1 MIAAFTDALR
11 DRYQIIGELGR
22 GGMATV
28 YRARDLRHDRFVAL
42 KVLHAEL
49 AATLGLERFQREIRL
64 AAKLQHPHILTV
76 HDSGEAAGLL
86 WFTMPLIEGETLRQ
100 RLNRETQLP
109 VEEAL
114 RLTREVADALDSA
127 HRHGV
132 IHRDIKPEN
141 ILLSEGHAL
150 VADFGIARALDV
162 GASTITEPG
171 MVIGTPAYMSPEQAS
186 GESVTDAR
194 TDVYSLGIVLYEML
208 AGEVPFSG
216 PTAAAVMARALTE
229 TPRPLQSVRSL
240 VPGAVQTLVSK
251 AMARTPADRFRSA
264 AEFGKALDRALVA
277 GHTPEPGVA
286 ARPARRSRLALVG
299 LGIVA
304 LGVVVFAWR
313 QPRGGAGQDEGAPTA
328 RRLAVLPFDN
338 MGDTDDG
345 YFVDGV
351 ADEVR
356 GKLASLPGLLVI
368 ARTTSIQYKQSAK
381 TPTEV
386 GRELGVDYVLTGTVR
401 WDKSTG
407 SRVRVS
413 PELIDVKSGATRW
426 QQPFDA
432 SLTDVFQVQGD
443 IASRVATALDVQLA
457 EPSKQQLEHRPTAVL
472 AAYDAYLKGNEQF
485 DRGITVTAALRQAIS
500 HYEQAVALDSTFL
513 EGWSRLGESRAW
525 LYVNALPTPELAA
538 DARIAAARALALGP
552 NTASALET
560 ATYVSMH
567 VLRQS
572 DSALMYAER
581 AARVAPTNAE
591 VLSALGLAQTGVGRW
606 QDAVSTLQ
614 RATDLDP
621 KSLRTLRRYSWAL
634 LNTRDLA
641 LARQVADRT
650 LLLAPASLD
659 VVQARVMVNLAEGDL
674 AGARRILRDV
684 PREVEPSELAAYMA
698 AYWDLF
704 WVLDDAQQKLVL
716 RLRPTL
722 FDDDRGTWG
731 LALASTWLLQGNRE
745 RARAYGDSAAASL
758 ARTLE
763 ANPTEVQTRVLLGL
777 ALAFKGRNEEAIREG
792 ERAVAEGGLGR
803 SNYGPYINHQLARIY
818 VLTGERD
825 KAVAALEPL
834 LREPYLLT
842 PAWLRIDPT
851 FDSLHGHARF
861 EALVRGQTVQPLSL
875 KRVSTS
881 LPLVPLS
888 AGG

>member
-28 YRARDLRHDRFVAL
+28 YRARDFRHDRFVAL

-264 AEFGKALDRALVA
+264 AELGKALDRALVA

-304 LGVVVFAWR
+304 LGVAVFAWR
-313 QPRGGAGQDEGAPTA
+313 QPRGGARQDEGAPTA

-338 MGDTDDG
+338 MGDADDG

-401 WDKSTG
+401 WDKSYMEIG
-407 SRVRVS
+407 R
-413 PELIDVKSGATRW
+413 
-426 QQPFDA
+426 A
-432 SLTDVFQVQGD
+432 SC
-443 IASRVATALDVQLA
+443 
-457 EPSKQQLEHRPTAVL
+457 
-472 AAYDAYLKGNEQF
+472 
-485 DRGITVTAALRQAIS
+485 
-500 HYEQAVALDSTFL
+500 
-513 EGWSRLGESRAW
+513 
-525 LYVNALPTPELAA
+525 
-538 DARIAAARALALGP
+538 
-552 NTASALET
+552 
-560 ATYVSMH
+560 
-567 VLRQS
+567 
-572 DSALMYAER
+572 
-581 AARVAPTNAE
+581 
-591 VLSALGLAQTGVGRW
+591 
-606 QDAVSTLQ
+606 
-614 RATDLDP
+614 
-621 KSLRTLRRYSWAL
+621 
-634 LNTRDLA
+634 
-641 LARQVADRT
+641 
-650 LLLAPASLD
+650 
-659 VVQARVMVNLAEGDL
+659 
-674 AGARRILRDV
+674 
-684 PREVEPSELAAYMA
+684 
-698 AYWDLF
+698 
-704 WVLDDAQQKLVL
+704 
-716 RLRPTL
+716 
-722 FDDDRGTWG
+722 
-731 LALASTWLLQGNRE
+731 RE
-745 RARAYGDSAAASL
+745 R
-758 ARTLE
+758 
-763 ANPTEVQTRVLLGL
+763 V
-777 ALAFKGRNEEAIREG
+777 
-792 ERAVAEGGLGR
+792 
-803 SNYGPYINHQLARIY
+803 
-818 VLTGERD
+818 
-825 KAVAALEPL
+825 
-834 LREPYLLT
+834 
-842 PAWLRIDPT
+842 
-851 FDSLHGHARF
+851 
-861 EALVRGQTVQPLSL
+861 
-875 KRVSTS
+875 
-881 LPLVPLS
+881 
-888 AGG
+888 